1 MPVMT
6 YIFMVIEMTELIL
19 ILDFILTKN
28 VAQWKYYHS
37 QTQIMGFAGW
47 LFVLFCFGLVWGFL
61 CCVTR
66 LHNCAWK
73 SFQMICLLR
82 LNNLFHIIL
91 TFFMWLGNVFFPQNL
106 NNLLFQLSTFFW
118 MLPLLDLQKRI

>member
-6 YIFMVIEMTELIL
+6 YIFMVTEMTELIL

-47 LFVLFCFGLVWGFL
+47 LFVLFCFVLAWFGVF
-61 CCVTR
+61 CV
-66 LHNCAWK
+66 
-73 SFQMICLLR
+73 
-82 LNNLFHIIL
+82 
-91 TFFMWLGNVFFPQNL
+91 V
-106 NNLLFQLSTFFW
+106 
-118 MLPLLDLQKRI
+118 LLDYTIVHGNHSK